1 MKKLFSVLALAALT
15 ACGGEEAANEGET
28 TTQTT
33 ETAAPATDPA
43 MSGTPA
49 PAVDPA
55 AAPATDPAAV
65 PATDPAAAPAT
76 GTTPATGTDTA
87 AAAPAAPAGH

>member
-1 MKKLFSVLALAALT
+1 MKKLLSIIAIAALA
-15 ACGGEEAANEGET
+15 ACGGEEAANEGEA
-28 TTQTT
+28 TTQTP

-55 AAPATDPAAV
+55 AAPV
-65 PATDPAAAPAT
+65 TDPAAAPAT
-76 GTTPATGTDTA
+76 GATTDPAATTPATGTDTT